1 MSETNA
7 KPSSFSWEMYA
18 CSSTFTLALG
28 SSMLSFIGIGTLSI
42 SFCSSNFSS
51 WNQMKFAAAIL
62 CFQTNYFSL
71 SILTNSITNLSDSD
85 VLEFRRQGE
94 DPEKFDFTQ
103 GRLQQLVVRCY
114 GLVCQIV
121 VAANPSQF
129 CHLKKNTHQN
139 WSLKHEATVWN
150 KELEKTQT
158 WLRSRSLSSRNSSAT
173 TWKFPLFLSYL
184 MRLCLS
190 SKTAAVWM
198 RSSLWRSRSRSSLS
212 WSWDMPYSVH
222 DRSILMYRYV

>member
-1 MSETNA
+1 
-7 KPSSFSWEMYA
+7 
-18 CSSTFTLALG
+18 
-28 SSMLSFIGIGTLSI
+28 
-42 SFCSSNFSS
+42 
-51 WNQMKFAAAIL
+51 MKFAAAIL

-139 WSLKHEATVWN
+139 
-150 KELEKTQT
+150 
-158 WLRSRSLSSRNSSAT
+158 
-173 TWKFPLFLSYL
+173 
-184 MRLCLS
+184 
-190 SKTAAVWM
+190 
-198 RSSLWRSRSRSSLS
+198 
-212 WSWDMPYSVH
+212 
-222 DRSILMYRYV
+222 